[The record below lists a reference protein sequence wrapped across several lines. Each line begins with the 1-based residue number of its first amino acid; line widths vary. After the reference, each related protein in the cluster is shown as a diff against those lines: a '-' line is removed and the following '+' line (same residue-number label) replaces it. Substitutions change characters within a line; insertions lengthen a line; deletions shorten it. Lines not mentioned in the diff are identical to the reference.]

1 MVFITKMYKVLILL
15 VSCIFVFGACES
27 NSIDEDAYEASYEPN
42 TESSYTI
49 TYGGTTYENVKVV
62 FDEHGNFASFSG
74 SFGEIYNSRLASN
87 SSFSVYVNS
96 ARELS
101 FYDNLDENLKDNEL
115 TVIPSSL
122 YHQTRVSTR
131 SSSVN
136 NIPGYNYNSVLELYD
151 DRNFEDRHYSFSLND
166 SIIEVENSDL
176 KKSPY
181 KFNDKCSS
189 LRIANNLPT
198 KEGYFLKL
206 GAYSYETKDIV
217 AVFIGFDDKNFSD
230 RTIVC
235 STGAGTLKEYRSLPG
250 FNDKLSSFKFLYAQK
265 GQYTDHF

>member
-1 MVFITKMYKVLILL
+1 MDT
-15 VSCIFVFGACES
+15 
-27 NSIDEDAYEASYEPN
+27 
-42 TESSYTI
+42 
-49 TYGGTTYENVKVV
+49 
-62 FDEHGNFASFSG
+62 
-74 SFGEIYNSRLASN
+74 
-87 SSFSVYVNS
+87 S
-96 ARELS
+96 A
-101 FYDNLDENLKDNEL
+101 
-115 TVIPSSL
+115 
-122 YHQTRVSTR
+122 RVSTR

-151 DRNFEDRHYSFSLND
+151 DRNFKDRHYSFSLND